1 MKNIEWLKKEVS
13 TEMIRLEPH
22 RAEKWSDVKYQT
34 LRDVAQKLD
43 QLEEPE
49 VLSQE
54 WVDNNSV
61 YASHDGVTEEYV
73 HVDDLQSLLVP
84 TISEIETVDIT
95 EGQIMDWLDD
105 NDFFHH
111 ATAETVLANAVDKGE
126 LGYYGTKYSVVKKP
140 EVLSQEWISENK
152 KYTGVHD
159 IGYYI
164 PVDKLYG
171 KIVPKQEELE
181 PTIKVLIEAYK
192 QEEGAHGE
200 LENGWIS
207 GFIKDLKNLV
217 EEEPLY
223 YALVKGHEL
232 TDSIKVYWVHDKING
247 DMFIGVLHSP
257 SVYFLSEMSK
267 SEWNELGINDSNAD
281 FVEVAE

>member
-1 MKNIEWLKKEVS
+1 MKNIEWLKKEVG
-13 TEMIRLEPH
+13 TEMIRLEPY

-54 WVDNNSV
+54 WVDSNSV

-73 HVDDLQSLLVP
+73 HVDDLKNLLVP

-126 LGYYGTKYSVVKKP
+126 LGYYGTKYSVVKKS
-140 EVLSQEWISENK
+140 EVLSQDWIDEYAQGDYDEWV
-152 KYTGVHD
+152 YTED
-159 IGYYI
+159 L
-164 PVDKLYG
+164 KNLL
-171 KIVPKQEELE
+171 VPKQEGLE
-181 PTIKVLIEAYK
+181 SAIKVLIEAYK
-192 QEEGAHGE
+192 QEEGAYSE

-207 GFIKDLKNLV
+207 GFIKDLKTLV

-232 TDSIKVYWVHDKING
+232 TDSNKVYWVHDKING

-267 SEWNELGINDSNAD
+267 SEWDELGINGSNAD
-281 FVEVAE
+281 FIKVEEVK

>member
-34 LRDVAQKLD
+34 LRDVAQKLN
-43 QLEEPE
+43 QLDEPE

-105 NDFFHH
+105 NEFYHH

-140 EVLSQEWISENK
+140 VIPKHVAEYLDFAKKQASLIEVLVASVGWPTLKKEFSWIAANDETFARAWLDG
-152 KYTGVHD
+152 YT
-159 IGYYI
+159 
-164 PVDKLYG
+164 
-171 KIVPKQEELE
+171 
-181 PTIKVLIEAYK
+181 
-192 QEEGAHGE
+192 
-200 LENGWIS
+200 
-207 GFIKDLKNLV
+207 V
-217 EEEPLY
+217 EEESLY

-232 TDSIKVYWVHDKING
+232 VTDEGDIACKYWNLRVPTG
-247 DMFIGVLHSP
+247 DVFP
-257 SVYFLSEMSK
+257 SNRYSRRGEFVVKMSK